1 MPLNISFIL
10 KGEMAMRSQNS
21 HCYYYPYYFSYLFSH
36 KFYYS
41 KSRIS
46 RFTKAK
52 SKIVGYFPS
61 WGVYGRNYQVAD
73 IDASKLTHLNYAFAD
88 ICWNGKHG
96 NPSTHPD
103 NPNKQTWN
111 CKESGVPL
119 QNKEVPNGTLVLGE
133 PWADVT
139 KSYPGSGTTW
149 EDCDKY
155 ARCGNF
161 GELKRLKAKYP
172 HLKTIISVGGWT
184 WSNRFSDMA
193 ADEKQEKYLLN
204 LQ

>member
-1 MPLNISFIL
+1 M
-10 KGEMAMRSQNS
+10 
-21 HCYYYPYYFSYLFSH
+21 
-36 KFYYS
+36 
-41 KSRIS
+41 
-46 RFTKAK
+46 
-52 SKIVGYFPS
+52 
-61 WGVYGRNYQVAD
+61 GVYGRNYQVAD

-172 HLKTIISVGGWT
+172 HLKQLFPLVAGLGLTAFLIWPL
-184 WSNRFSDMA
+184 MK
-193 ADEKQEKYLLN
+193 KQEKYLLN

>member
-10 KGEMAMRSQNS
+10 KRRNGYEVSKIHTATTISTT
-21 HCYYYPYYFSYLFSH
+21 FSYLFFLH

-52 SKIVGYFPS
+52 IKKLLGTFLP

-161 GELKRLKAKYP
+161 GELKQLKAKYP

-193 ADEKQEKYLLN
+193 AE
-204 LQ
+204 

>member
-1 MPLNISFIL
+1 MAYAFKYIFYFERRNGYEVSKIHTAITIPTTFLTSFLTNFITPNL
-10 KGEMAMRSQNS
+10 ALADSPKQSQ
-21 HCYYYPYYFSYLFSH
+21 
-36 KFYYS
+36 
-41 KSRIS
+41 
-46 RFTKAK
+46 
-52 SKIVGYFPS
+52 KIVGYFPS

-161 GELKRLKAKYP
+161 G
-172 HLKTIISVGGWT
+172 
-184 WSNRFSDMA
+184 N
-193 ADEKQEKYLLN
+193 
-204 LQ
+204 

>member
-1 MPLNISFIL
+1 
-10 KGEMAMRSQNS
+10 
-21 HCYYYPYYFSYLFSH
+21 
-36 KFYYS
+36 
-41 KSRIS
+41 
-46 RFTKAK
+46 
-52 SKIVGYFPS
+52 
-61 WGVYGRNYQVAD
+61 
-73 IDASKLTHLNYAFAD
+73 HLNYAFAD

-193 ADEKQEKYLLN
+193 ADEKTRKVFAESTVAFLRAYGFD
-204 LQ
+204 